1 MKRTFILAA
10 AALVL
15 AACCSQPKFDGPTYL
30 NPNAPVEERV
40 EDALARMTLEEK
52 VGMTTAQSKFSSRG
66 VPRLGIPEVW
76 HTDGPHGIRPEVLW
90 HRSRSLGA
98 GASQLAL

>member
-1 MKRTFILAA
+1 MKKIFVLTA

-15 AACCSQPKFDGPTYL
+15 AACCSQPKFDGPVYL
-30 NPNAPVEERV
+30 NPDAPIEDRV

-66 VPRLGIPEVW
+66 VPQEKFPR
-76 HTDGPHGIRPEVLW
+76 
-90 HRSRSLGA
+90 A
-98 GASQLAL
+98 